1 MQLCDVNMFIYAH
14 REDAP
19 HHEFYRDWLKQLL
32 EAQTTFLY
40 CEFVLSAF
48 VRIVTHPKIFKPPS
62 PIKAALEFAEQ
73 IRSSPNGVGIMPGA
87 NHWQIFSGLCTKTNA
102 SGNLIPDAYL
112 AALAIEAKAEW
123 VTTDTDYKAFEPD
136 LKWTLLKP

>member
-1 MQLCDVNMFIYAH
+1 MQLCDVNIFIYAH

-19 HHEFYRDWLKQLL
+19 NHAFYRSWLQRQLV
-32 EAQTTFLY
+32 AQTTFLF

-48 VRIVTHPKIFKPPS
+48 VRIVTHPRIFKPPS
-62 PIKAALEFAEQ
+62 PKTTALEFANQ
-73 IRSSPNGVGIMPGA
+73 IRSAPNGVGIMPGA
-87 NHWQIFSGLCTKTNA
+87 SHWQIFSDLCASVSA

-123 VTTDTDYKAFEPD
+123 ITTDTDYKAFEPK
-136 LKWTLLKP
+136 LQWKLLQP